1 MSRRPAR
8 TRRLAALGG
17 ALATTAL
24 LAACGAG
31 AADAGA
37 GGRPAVASSDAL
49 TGPLTVVA
57 AASLQP
63 AFEELGALFA
73 QQHPGVDV
81 QPMTFDGS
89 ATLVTQLAAGARADV
104 LATADERSMAGAAD
118 AGLLAGDAVP
128 FTTNT
133 LQVVVP
139 AGNPEQVRSL
149 ADLGALAAAG
159 GRVVV
164 CAPQVPCGAA
174 TTTVLAAGGV
184 ELPGASEEQNVS
196 AVLMKVVSGD
206 ADAGLVYR
214 TDVLRGGD
222 AVEGVDVPEAAE
234 VVNTYP
240 VAVLADRE
248 QGHEE
253 AVARAF
259 VALVLS
265 AQGQRVLDGLGFVR
279 P

>member
-1 MSRRPAR
+1 PSG
-8 TRRLAALGG
+8 AAAGATPSASPDGLSG
-17 ALATTAL
+17 AL
-24 LAACGAG
+24 
-31 AADAGA
+31 
-37 GGRPAVASSDAL
+37 
-49 TGPLTVVA
+49 TVFA

-73 QQHPGVDV
+73 RQHPGVDV
-81 QPMTFDGS
+81 RPMTFDGS

-104 LATADERSMAGAAD
+104 LATADERSMADAAG

-139 AGNPEQVRSL
+139 AGNPEHVRGL
-149 ADLGALAAAG
+149 ADLGALAATG

-174 TTTVLAAGGV
+174 TAAVLRAAGV
-184 ELPGASEEQNVS
+184 ELRGASEEQNVS
-196 AVLMKVVSGD
+196 AVLLKVVSGD

-214 TDVLRGGD
+214 TDVRRGGD
-222 AVEGVDVPEAAE
+222 GVEGVEVPEAAGA
-234 VVNTYP
+234 VNTYP

-248 QGHEE
+248 AGHQE

-259 VALVLS
+259 VALLLS
-265 AQGQRVLDGLGFVR
+265 EEGQRVLDGLGFAR

>member
-1 MSRRPAR
+1 MSHGGTR
-8 TRRLAALGG
+8 TRRRAALTA

-24 LAACGAG
+24 LAACAGG
-31 AADAGA
+31 AADGDVAGA
-37 GGRPAVASSDAL
+37 TPAASSDAL
-49 TGPLTVVA
+49 AGPLTVFA

-63 AFEELGALFA
+63 AFEELGGLLERA
-73 QQHPGVDV
+73 HPGVDV
-81 QPMTFDGS
+81 EPMTFDGS

-104 LATADERSMAGAAD
+104 LATADERSMDGAAG

-139 AGNPEQVRSL
+139 AGNPEHVRGL
-149 ADLGALAAAG
+149 ADLSALAAAG

-174 TTTVLAAGGV
+174 TTTVLEAADV
-184 ELPGASEEQNVS
+184 ELPGAGEEQNVS

-214 TDVLRGGD
+214 TDVLRAGD
-222 AVEGVDVPEAAE
+222 AVEGVDVPQAAE
-234 VVNTYP
+234 AVNTYP

-265 AQGQRVLDGLGFVR
+265 EQGQRVLDGLGFVR